1 MTLEE
6 FETVLKK
13 HDWFSAMSD
22 DHRVWKRGQEEFKKI
37 REMVN
42 QQPEFENIFNQYKKE
57 RMI

>member
-6 FETVLKK
+6 FETVLKN

-42 QQPEFENIFNQYKKE
+42 QQPEFENIFNQYMKE
-57 RMI
+57 SMI

>member
-6 FETVLKK
+6 FETVLKN

-42 QQPEFENIFNQYKKE
+42 QQPEFENIFNQYMKE

>member
-6 FETVLKK
+6 FETVLKN

-42 QQPEFENIFNQYKKE
+42 EQPEFENIFNQYKEE

>member
-6 FETVLKK
+6 FETVLKN

-42 QQPEFENIFNQYKKE
+42 QQPEFENIFNQYKEE

>member
-6 FETVLKK
+6 FETVLKN

>member
-6 FETVLKK
+6 FEIVLKN